1 MNNSDKG
8 LTVPIWVLKNQ
19 TKVPQMPKNLFAQIA
34 CPCPKVRSPCVYQLS
49 MQIRQDSLD
58 FQTQYEWLTFDEA
71 FLYVV

>member
-34 CPCPKVRSPCVYQLS
+34 CPCPKVWDFDEKKASLGVRSPCVYQLS
-49 MQIRQDSLD
+49 MDQTRQFGLSD
-58 FQTQYEWLTFDEA
+58 A
-71 FLYVV
+71 I